1 MIAPHQDLLNHG
13 STVSGKVL
21 TENPHRK
28 HASQRGK
35 SHSGG
40 LLISKP
46 LHLRTVRMRKYS
58 KARLKDYNP
67 DFVDRLSI
75 RTALAP
81 LLLLPNAS
89 RTLSS
94 TFNVTTG
101 PRAYEKDPEKGRVRR
116 TIKFFS
122 RAKSVLSTIFR

>member
-1 MIAPHQDLLNHG
+1 MIAPHREVVNHG

-46 LHLRTVRMRKYS
+46 LHLRTVRVRKSS

-67 DFVDRLSI
+67 TSLIGCPYELHWRDRS
-75 RTALAP
+75 
-81 LLLLPNAS
+81 
-89 RTLSS
+89 
-94 TFNVTTG
+94 
-101 PRAYEKDPEKGRVRR
+101 
-116 TIKFFS
+116 
-122 RAKSVLSTIFR
+122 